1 MPVIGSARVTVA
13 VIITARNAEATIGD
27 AVGSALA
34 QPEVSQVVVVDDA
47 STDQT
52 STEAATSGDPRVV
65 ILRQE
70 VNIGPAAARNLAIAK
85 STAPFIAILDADD
98 YLLPGRFSR
107 LFRVADW
114 DIIADNIV
122 FVPETAPLVDPAGLP
137 RYHGESEGL
146 DLAAFVQ
153 GNMTR
158 SVERG
163 ELGFLKPV
171 IRRSVLPKDQSVYDP
186 ALWLGED
193 YDLYVRL
200 LLQGARFRLTRHV
213 GYAAR
218 TRANSL
224 SGQHRTS
231 DLAAL
236 LAATG
241 RHIRAADQGSP
252 AQLAMQAH
260 QNQIRDRYLLR
271 SFLDRKAQGIG
282 SALSFAVSP
291 PRNLW
296 PIASGILRD
305 KLAALRPAGK
315 TAIPAQRILLPVQVP

>member
-1 MPVIGSARVTVA
+1 MTVA

-27 AVGSALA
+27 AVTSALA
-34 QPEVSQVVVVDDA
+34 QPEVSEVIVVDDA
-47 STDQT
+47 STDRT
-52 STEAATSGDPRVV
+52 SAQAATSGDPRVV

-70 VNIGPAAARNLAIAK
+70 VNIGPATARNLAIAQ

-98 YLLPGRFSR
+98 YFLPGRFTR
-107 LFRVADW
+107 LFRYADW

-122 FVPETAPLVDPAGLP
+122 FVPETAPQVDPESLP
-137 RYHGESEGL
+137 RHDGGSEGL

-158 SVERG
+158 SVQRG

-171 IRRSVLPKDQSVYDP
+171 IRRSVLPKDQPVYDP

-200 LLQGARFRLTRHV
+200 LLQGARFCLTRHV

-218 TRANSL
+218 MRANSL
-224 SGQHRTS
+224 SGRHRTS

-241 RHIRAADQGSP
+241 RHLMAVDRGSP
-252 AQLAMQAH
+252 AYLAMRAH
-260 QNQIRDRYLLR
+260 RSQIRDRYLLR
-271 SFLDRKAQGIG
+271 SFLDRKAEGIG
-282 SALSFAVSP
+282 SALSFALSP
-291 PRNLW
+291 PKNLW
-296 PIASGILRD
+296 PIATGILRD
-305 KLAALRPAGK
+305 KLAALRPAAE
-315 TAIPAQRILLPVQVP
+315 TIIPARRILLPVQAP